1 MLPPPLNY
9 SLNLELLL
17 SLAFPLGPSL
27 MVPPPWFLLLH
38 GPSSLVVP
46 PPWFLLGSSFADPP
60 SWTLLPG
67 PSFLDPPS
75 WILLCGPYFV
85 DPPSWTLLCG
95 PSFVDPPL
103 WTLLPLILVFCLL

>member
-27 MVPPPWFLLLH
+27 LVPPLWFLIL
-38 GPSSLVVP
+38 GSSSFVVP
-46 PPWFLLGSSFADPP
+46 PP
-60 SWTLLPG
+60 SWSLLPGGPSSVVPPWCLLRG

-75 WILLCGPYFV
+75 WISSV
-85 DPPSWTLLCG
+85 DPTSWTLLHG
-95 PSFVDPPL
+95 PSFVDPPPSYTRCGKHNKKR
-103 WTLLPLILVFCLL
+103 TL